1 MKYLILLMFLF
12 SSFNIYA
19 QQNLEIVAKVNNKV
33 ITSIDVKNRISLLT
47 AGDEE
52 AKKQKNITQA
62 LASQVLADLIREY
75 LQLEYAHENNI
86 KVTDAELDA
95 AFKSIAQKNGLG
107 VKGFEE
113 FLAKNKVSR
122 KSLDEKLEAQIAWN
136 KLVGSKFG
144 KTIQVTADEVN
155 KEYTSINSQIEKAK
169 KTPVEVFLSE
179 ILIGTKNRSKADAN
193 NLAKQIIKDYN
204 NGTQFSELAFKY
216 SDSKSKENG
225 GTLGWVSIGQMKDS
239 IRKKIEA
246 AKPQSILPP
255 FEDNKNIVLLKVGN
269 KRDLSNGKGATQKE
283 PKITKEQ
290 ASNVVFSRKLEEE
303 GQRFTNKI
311 YKEAYIE
318 ILEGNLK
325 NIR

>member
-1 MKYLILLMFLF
+1 MFLF
-12 SSFNIYA
+12 SSFNLYA

-52 AKKQKNITQA
+52 AKKQKNITQV

-75 LQLEYAHENNI
+75 LQLEYAHESNI
-86 KVTDAELDA
+86 KVTDAELDT

-155 KEYTSINSQIEKAK
+155 KEYESINSQIEKAK

-179 ILIGTKNRSKADAN
+179 AWRGDPVETDEAIPLWTALQALPLDEMWADDRFWLEKMLTDEKAHFMGRFLFDG
-193 NLAKQIIKDYN
+193 DR
-204 NGTQFSELAFKY
+204 
-216 SDSKSKENG
+216 
-225 GTLGWVSIGQMKDS
+225 M
-239 IRKKIEA
+239 
-246 AKPQSILPP
+246 
-255 FEDNKNIVLLKVGN
+255 
-269 KRDLSNGKGATQKE
+269 
-283 PKITKEQ
+283 
-290 ASNVVFSRKLEEE
+290 LEH
-303 GQRFTNKI
+303 
-311 YKEAYIE
+311 E
-318 ILEGNLK
+318 IDW
-325 NIR
+325 